1 MDKAFNKAQFI
12 LLEAL
17 SEKYSNIIIVI
28 DPTDNLKV
36 EVYEAAEFRYS
47 ESGTLFNSIN
57 GYRRITEVIDQKST
71 YVNSPDALGTVT
83 TKINSMIPT
92 LKERKYSNKFIWL
105 KL

>member
-1 MDKAFNKAQFI
+1 MDKAFNKDQFV

-28 DPTDNLKV
+28 DTTDNLRT

-47 ESGTLFNSIN
+47 ESGTLFHSIN
-57 GYRRITEVIDQKST
+57 GYRRITDVIDQNST
-71 YVNSPDALGTVT
+71 YSNSPDALGTVT
-83 TKINSMIPT
+83 TKINSMIPI